1 MIMPVLEGFKFKLA
15 LRRAGQEIE
24 EVARRYCPTAKVVSF
39 SGATPA
45 RSSFRIAVA
54 TDGVRDRMRNGPELY
69 QQFCGALLR
78 AGYPEDAVPFVHF
91 RIESQE
97 TVDRD
102 YGGSWAEEAE
112 MP

>member
-1 MIMPVLEGFKFKLA
+1 METVLEAFRFRLVV
-15 LRRAGQEIE
+15 RRARHEIE
-24 EVARRYCPTAKVVSF
+24 EVARRYCPTAKVASF
-39 SGATPA
+39 SGATPK
-45 RSSFRIAVA
+45 RFSFRIAVP
-54 TDGVRDRMRNGPELY
+54 TDQVRDQMRNEPELY
-69 QQFCGALLR
+69 QQFCSALRR

-102 YGGSWAEEAE
+102 HAGSWAEEAE